1 MVTPAASQPAD
12 ITADTPFSH
21 DDDTFHTPPDDNPYW
36 AETTWWSFNV
46 PERKIGGW
54 LHATCHTN
62 RATVTWRVYVW
73 DPTGTRPHELAYYQI
88 SPDAPMA
95 STGNDLRDISF
106 PDGGFRVKMLQ
117 PLTDYHINY
126 ADRDADF
133 AVEFEHRGV
142 HPPRRYTPGEPPIM
156 FSPHL
161 DQLGHITGEL
171 VLRGERIPLDCYSV
185 RDRTWGPRGGPRKG
199 GAKSNGR
206 TDFDRVRDP
215 RGPRWRQ
222 IERQRGRGRIQYI
235 FGHSGPTTGFLA
247 FARPQDGNASG
258 WSPLNHGWLLKDGRF
273 ERLDKSASAMKNF
286 RDATTGWSS
295 HMEVRLTDV
304 VGRQMDAEG
313 FTVSH
318 ICEHDAGS
326 TALMR
331 WEFNNEIGWGED
343 QDVWNPKHFAEMRNA
358 LRAAGNSE
366 PG

>member
-1 MVTPAASQPAD
+1 VVD
-12 ITADTPFSH
+12 ITADTPFSA

-62 RATVTWRVYVW
+62 RGTVTWRVYVW
-73 DPTGTRPHELAYYQI
+73 EPTGARPNELAYYRI
-88 SPDAPMA
+88 SPDIPMA
-95 STGNDLRDISF
+95 PTDNDLRDITF
-106 PDGGFRVKMLQ
+106 PGGGFSVKMLEA
-117 PLTDYHINY
+117 LMDYCISY
-126 ADRDADF
+126 ADHDADF
-133 AVEFEHRGV
+133 AVAFEHRGV

-185 RDRTWGPRGGPRKG
+185 RDRTWGPRGGPRKS

-206 TDFDRVRDP
+206 TDLDRVRDP
-215 RGPRWRQ
+215 HGPRWRQ

-247 FARPQDGNASG
+247 FARPQDGDASG

-286 RDATTGWSS
+286 RDPTTGWSS

-304 VGRQMDAEG
+304 TGRHMDAEG
-313 FTVSH
+313 FTISH

-343 QDVWNPKHFAEMRNA
+343 QDVWNPKHFAEMRAA
-358 LRAAGNSE
+358 LQAVRESKPA
-366 PG
+366 